1 MGVSVLGFKIVDD
14 DGCFNMGLLR
24 EILAEIVGT
33 FFLIVLGCGGYFL
46 VSFVPFVSFVS
57 FVSFVPFVF
66 LKVFPILFLVSLIF
80 LLEELKKS
88 VFCSDLYIWHAL
100 FLTT

>member
-46 VSFVPFVSFVS
+46 VPFVHLILLV
-57 FVSFVPFVF
+57 VVILVLRVF
-66 LKVFPILFLVSLIF
+66 LDIIF
-80 LLEELKKS
+80 L
-88 VFCSDLYIWHAL
+88 F
-100 FLTT
+100 F

>member
-57 FVSFVPFVF
+57 FVPFVF

-88 VFCSDLYIWHAL
+88 VFLL
-100 FLTT
+100 